1 MRNLTRAPVI
11 LYILRLVKNIIR
23 HSKTC
28 QGVFGH
34 IAIAVVTI
42 GTIAIPLFCALIA
55 NIFESVGLIV
65 FVRRTLPV
73 QRKNVAVFVIG
84 HLFGEPRYGP
94 VQRIVVAGVE
104 IGALQPSQ
112 IIVGVSVG
120 VVIAQGRTIDLLVL
134 PFPFGDVPRI
144 GCGDPIATRIEVP

>member
-1 MRNLTRAPVI
+1 M
-11 LYILRLVKNIIR
+11 
-23 HSKTC
+23 
-28 QGVFGH
+28 
-34 IAIAVVTI
+34 
-42 GTIAIPLFCALIA
+42 IA
-55 NIFESVGLIV
+55 NIFESVGLHV
-65 FVRRTLPV
+65 FVRRTLSV
-73 QRKNVAVFVIG
+73 QRKNITVFVIR
-84 HLFGEPRYGP
+84 HPFGEPRYGS